1 MAGEG
6 ERNGKILEEIMAIS
20 FQNLTKTISPQI
32 QESQQTPSI
41 RNMKKTAWK
50 RIPIKLSKTMIEK
63 KILKLSQSRE
73 RHYI

>member
-1 MAGEG
+1 MAGAG

-20 FQNLTKTISPQI
+20 FQNLTKTVSPQI

-50 RIPIKLSKTMIEK
+50 CIPIKLSKTMIEK